1 MLNLFAGLLLA
12 SAFISP
18 SGNVVIEGDPGEWV
32 FADHQVLEGVT
43 LTLLTR
49 PGESLASW
57 REMLS
62 VMDVHVEGSPRFL
75 ANHMRDNLL
84 ANCPQTTW
92 EFHRESEEDVLYEF
106 RSAGC
111 RGTVSGVEEHEIGR
125 ITRGPSGSVR
135 IAYAAKP
142 EMTSEVRSR
151 WLNLLGSE
159 VGTAQG
165 FPIRNLSGAIAQP
178 SSPVSEAPT
187 AERQIARWLQEATD
201 ALKQQEDLLAELD
214 RLGQAA
220 QADARAY
227 SQGTPKEAGLRTIGL
242 YQGRGD
248 GSPGEATTEF
258 KTTDTLIWAILP
270 VGNLP
275 ANAKV
280 EMLWYY
286 EGGEAGGEQLIR
298 KLDVPWDPLADTV
311 RGFLS
316 FSQPYTGRYR
326 VEIHVNG
333 EKVGIGRFTI
343 Q

>member
-1 MLNLFAGLLLA
+1 MLNLFASLLLA

-18 SGNVVIEGDPGEWV
+18 AGNVVIEGDVGEWA
-32 FADHQVLEGVT
+32 FADHQVNETAT
-43 LTLLTR
+43 LTVLTR

-57 REMLS
+57 SELLS
-62 VMDVHVEGSPRFL
+62 VMDVHVEGSARFL

-111 RGTVSGVEEHEIGR
+111 LGVVAGIQEHEIGR
-125 ITRGPSGSVR
+125 ITQGPSGSVR

-142 EMTSEVRSR
+142 QMTTEVQSR

-165 FPIRNLSGAIAQP
+165 FPVRNLSGVVTQS
-178 SSPVSEAPT
+178 SSPASEAPT
-187 AERQIARWLQEATD
+187 AERQIAQWLQEATE

-214 RLGQAA
+214 RLGQEA

-227 SQGTPKEAGLRTIGL
+227 SQETPKEMGTSVISLHR
-242 YQGRGD
+242 GRGD

-275 ANAKV
+275 ANAQV

-298 KLDVPWDPLADTV
+298 KLDVPWDPGDTV
-311 RGFLS
+311 QGYLS

-326 VEIHVNG
+326 VEIHING
-333 EKVGIGRFTI
+333 EKTGVGRFTI
-343 Q
+343 R

>member
-1 MLNLFAGLLLA
+1 M
-12 SAFISP
+12 
-18 SGNVVIEGDPGEWV
+18 
-32 FADHQVLEGVT
+32 
-43 LTLLTR
+43 
-49 PGESLASW
+49 
-57 REMLS
+57 
-62 VMDVHVEGSPRFL
+62 
-75 ANHMRDNLL
+75 
-84 ANCPQTTW
+84 
-92 EFHRESEEDVLYEF
+92 
-106 RSAGC
+106 
-111 RGTVSGVEEHEIGR
+111 
-125 ITRGPSGSVR
+125 
-135 IAYAAKP
+135 
-142 EMTSEVRSR
+142 
-151 WLNLLGSE
+151 
-159 VGTAQG
+159 GTAQG

-214 RLGQAA
+214 RLGQEA

-242 YQGRGD
+242 YRGRGD

-275 ANAKV
+275 VNAKV

-298 KLDVPWDPLADTV
+298 RLDVPWDPGDTV
-311 RGFLS
+311 QGYLS

-333 EKVGIGRFTI
+333 EKVGVGRFTI

>member
-12 SAFISP
+12 SAFLSP
-18 SGNVVIEGDPGEWV
+18 SGNVVIEGDVGEWV
-32 FADHQVLEGVT
+32 FADHQVNETAT
-43 LTLLTR
+43 LTVPIR
-49 PGESLASW
+49 PAENLASW

-62 VMDVHVEGSPRFL
+62 VMDVHVEGSPRFV
-75 ANHMRDNLL
+75 ANRLRDTLL
-84 ANCPQTTW
+84 SHCPQTTW

-111 RGTVSGVEEHEIGR
+111 RGRVSGVEEHEIGR

-187 AERQIARWLQEATD
+187 AERQMARWLQEATD

-214 RLGQAA
+214 RLGQKA

-227 SQGTPKEAGLRTIGL
+227 SQETSKEAGLRTIGL
-242 YQGRGD
+242 YRGRGD
-248 GSPGEATTEF
+248 GSPGEATTEL
-258 KTTDTLIWAILP
+258 KTTDTLILAILP

-298 KLDVPWDPLADTV
+298 KLDFPWDPLADTV

-326 VEIHVNG
+326 VEIHING

-343 Q
+343 R

>member
-1 MLNLFAGLLLA
+1 
-12 SAFISP
+12 
-18 SGNVVIEGDPGEWV
+18 
-32 FADHQVLEGVT
+32 
-43 LTLLTR
+43 
-49 PGESLASW
+49 
-57 REMLS
+57 MLS
-62 VMDVHVEGSPRFL
+62 VMDVHVQGSPRFL
-75 ANHMRDNLL
+75 ANHMRDNIL
-84 ANCPQTTW
+84 ASCPQTTW

-214 RLGQAA
+214 RLGQEA

-242 YQGRGD
+242 YRGRGD
-248 GSPGEATTEF
+248 GSPGEGHNRVQDHRHLDLGHLASGQPSCQRQGG
-258 KTTDTLIWAILP
+258 DTLVLRGRRSRGRATDPQARCSLGSRRHGARLFELQPALHRPLPRRDSCQRREGGSWPLHNPIVSCKKYPSYGVTQAWGWTISITNSDGVKTVVLGSRGGLAIL
-270 VGNLP
+270 
-275 ANAKV
+275 
-280 EMLWYY
+280 
-286 EGGEAGGEQLIR
+286 
-298 KLDVPWDPLADTV
+298 D
-311 RGFLS
+311 GFC
-316 FSQPYTGRYR
+316 
-326 VEIHVNG
+326 
-333 EKVGIGRFTI
+333 
-343 Q
+343 